1 MAEQRL
7 TTPHEILAYLNR
19 AARREYAR
27 MEARLRKAE
36 QAVERRTAERDIY
49 REEAERLR
57 GILESLPDGA
67 GYHAHLARHR
77 AREGRII

>member
-1 MAEQRL
+1 V

-19 AARREYAR
+19 AARREYDR
-27 MEARLRKAE
+27 MEAQLQKSR
-36 QAVERRTAERDIY
+36 QAVARRTAERDIY

-57 GILESLPDGA
+57 GILESLPNKA
-67 GYHAHLARHR
+67 GYLAHLARHE

>member
-1 MAEQRL
+1 MK
-7 TTPHEILAYLNR
+7 TPHELLAYLNR
-19 AARREYAR
+19 AARREYDR
-27 MEARLRKAE
+27 MTARLRKAE

-57 GILESLPDGA
+57 NILESLPNES

-77 AREGRII
+77 ARAGRII

>member
-1 MAEQRL
+1 V
-7 TTPHEILAYLNR
+7 TTPHELLSYLNR

-27 MEARLRKAE
+27 MEAQLQKAR
-36 QAVERRTAERDIY
+36 QAVERRTAERDLY

-57 GILESLPDGA
+57 GILEGLPNSA
-67 GYHAHLARHR
+67 GYLAHLARHE